1 MDKVI
6 VSGLLLISSLAAAVM
21 TISIITP
28 ALGSDR
34 DSITKSNRV
43 ATNLVS
49 TGIEGLSAVV
59 EDRNGA
65 VISAWFK
72 NVGSAD
78 IKPVSA
84 MDLFLL
90 SGNRFSGAYLEFC
103 SPPCARDGWSVL
115 QPATSA
121 VWARGETIHIQLV
134 LNMNPM
140 TIGAHIISLTTP
152 NGVSG
157 EIHFEYGAVP
167 KPTLTPIPAG
177 LSISRSTASVNESSG
192 PGNTDT
198 FEVVLDSS
206 PSSSVRLS
214 VTSSDPGEVTVA
226 PAILTFSASDWGSPQ
241 TVTLTGVDGKEP
253 VADGDQNSNII
264 VSVVDA
270 FSAAGYRSVGD
281 SSLVATTV
289 DDGCLGPC
297 P

>member
-1 MDKVI
+1 MEKVI
-6 VSGLLLISSLAAAVM
+6 VSGLLIIASVVAAVIAV
-21 TISIITP
+21 TAISATS
-28 ALGSDR
+28 AGDQNSMFE
-34 DSITKSNRV
+34 SNRV
-43 ATNLVS
+43 ATNLVG

-90 SGNRFSGAYLEFC
+90 SGNRFSGTYLEFC
-103 SPPCARDGWSVL
+103 SPPCARDMWSVL

-177 LSISRSTASVNESSG
+177 LSISRSTASVNEGSG

-198 FEVVLDSS
+198 FKVVLDSP

-289 DDGCLGPC
+289 DDGCSGPC

>member
-1 MDKVI
+1 MEKVI
-6 VSGLLLISSLAAAVM
+6 VSGLLIIASVVAAVIAV
-21 TISIITP
+21 TAISATS
-28 ALGSDR
+28 AGDQNSMFE
-34 DSITKSNRV
+34 SNRV
-43 ATNLVS
+43 ATNLVG

-90 SGNRFSGAYLEFC
+90 SGNRFSGTYLEFC
-103 SPPCARDGWSVL
+103 SPPCARDMWSVL

-289 DDGCLGPC
+289 DDGCSGPC